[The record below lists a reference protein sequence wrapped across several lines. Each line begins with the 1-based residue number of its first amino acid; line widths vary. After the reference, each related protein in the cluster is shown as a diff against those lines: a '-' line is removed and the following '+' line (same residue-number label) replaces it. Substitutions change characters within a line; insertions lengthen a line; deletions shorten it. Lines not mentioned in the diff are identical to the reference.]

1 MPAKANANGET
12 KNAPPPRKNAD
23 RGHKRVTA
31 DTVVTEGPQ
40 GMDRFKGLLKRMLK
54 VPKDRLHLFWFW

>member
-1 MPAKANANGET
+1 MPAKANASGET

-40 GMDRFKGLLKRMLK
+40 GMDRF
-54 VPKDRLHLFWFW
+54 